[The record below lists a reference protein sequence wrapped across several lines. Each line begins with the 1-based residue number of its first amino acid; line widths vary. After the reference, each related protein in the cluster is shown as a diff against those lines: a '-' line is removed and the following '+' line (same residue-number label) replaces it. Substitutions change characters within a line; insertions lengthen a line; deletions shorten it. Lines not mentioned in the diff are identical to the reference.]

1 LVASAASSLTERDK
15 TGKQMGINNGVGA
28 TVNIYDLN
36 SLGGSLSIE
45 NNYEFIRLY
54 TKISTVLLH

>member
-36 SLGGSLSIE
+36 VSSIG
-45 NNYEFIRLY
+45 
-54 TKISTVLLH
+54 